1 MDRLDRKD
9 LKDAAFDVVLRGY
22 DKRQVDER
30 LRFLGAELTAADS
43 ALRAVGERAALLEDA
58 LNEARS
64 TPAGE
69 PPGDSNSARGSRRSS
84 SWPRTR
90 RGKSAARPM
99 Q

>member
-43 ALRAVGERAALLEDA
+43 ALRAVGERGRAAGGCVERGA
-58 LNEARS
+58 LD
-64 TPAGE
+64 P
-69 PPGDSNSARGSRRSS
+69 RR
-84 SWPRTR
+84 RTTW
-90 RGKSAARPM
+90 
-99 Q
+99 